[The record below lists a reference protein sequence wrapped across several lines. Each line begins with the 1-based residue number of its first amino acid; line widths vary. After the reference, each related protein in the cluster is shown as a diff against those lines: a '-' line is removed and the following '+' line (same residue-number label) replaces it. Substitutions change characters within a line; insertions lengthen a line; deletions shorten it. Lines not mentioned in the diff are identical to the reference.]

1 MNKIVK
7 QISEQACE
15 YANETWKP
23 RVASKVPG
31 KIWEEGYVDWFEQ
44 YDAKFAELIV
54 QICANIVRNSSMPD
68 AYSEACLQVM
78 ADELKEQFGF
88 GVEP

>member
-31 KIWEEGYVDWFEQ
+31 EIWEEGHVDWFEQ
-44 YDAKFAELIV
+44 YDAKFSELIV
-54 QICANIVRNSSMPD
+54 QECANIVRNSSLPD
-68 AYSEACLQVM
+68 SFSEACLAYI
-78 ADELKEQFGF
+78 ADELEEHF